1 MVVFPIELI
10 CFLGHHNKGSVIVYE
25 VDVFNDRLML
35 AVDSSVLYAVPS
47 ETDCLKSHITI
58 SCKWENAPFFILI
71 VANFNDRSVYPC
83 INE

>member
-10 CFLGHHNKGSVIVYE
+10 CFLGHNKESVMVYE

-35 AVDSSVLYAVPS
+35 AVDSSVLYAVLS

-58 SCKWENAPFFILI
+58 SCKWENVTFFILI
-71 VANFNDRSVYPC
+71 VANFNDKKRLLLYQ
-83 INE
+83 